1 MRTAINKEKIA
12 KLELL
17 YPQVDDDY
25 QRTWWLI
32 LFKTEDEVIFNSIRF
47 ETEADAVTAFDQMI
61 IDYGLIETNEP
72 EVPPAE

>member
-17 YPQVDDDY
+17 YPRVDDDY
-25 QRTWWLI
+25 NRTWWLI
-32 LFKTEDEVIFNSIRF
+32 VFKTEEEVIFNSIRY
-47 ETEADAVTAFDQMI
+47 ESESEAETAFDQMI

-72 EVPPAE
+72 ATPPEE